1 MMSVKTAIPRSI
13 FRIVLA
19 AALFTINIP
28 AFADNTDTTRK
39 LPEFKAV
46 YTISKYG
53 IDIAEATYKLKHTDK
68 GYKFTQHTKLIG
80 IASLLRNDTVS
91 ASSDISQTSNGLLLT
106 QFKYVQ
112 TGEEKNRNEDFT
124 INWQRS
130 NQELNGEIKG
140 VVRGKPID
148 LKVKQPV
155 WEALSF
161 QIPMMLEANEK
172 TAEYRYY
179 ALLTG
184 ELDTYFF
191 KLTTSKTLSFAGK
204 KYHALEL
211 VRKDPKKDRE
221 LRIWIIPELH
231 NIPAVVENMR
241 DGKQFSLMEIKS
253 VKFDHD
259 TLLSNADQDTDDF

>member
-1 MMSVKTAIPRSI
+1 MTRKTGTPRSI
-13 FRIVLA
+13 LRIALVVFFFTTSLA
-19 AALFTINIP
+19 AE
-28 AFADNTDTTRK
+28 ADSSVTARK
-39 LPEFKAV
+39 IPEFKAV
-46 YTISKYG
+46 YTISKFG
-53 IDIAEATYKLKHTDK
+53 IDIAEATYNLKHTDK

-80 IASLLRNDTVS
+80 LASLIRSDTVS
-91 ASSDISQTSNGLLLT
+91 AYSNISQTSDGLLLT
-106 QFKYVQ
+106 HFHYVQ
-112 TGEEKNRNEDFT
+112 TGEEKNRDEDFT
-124 INWQRS
+124 IRWQRNN
-130 NQELNGEIKG
+130 NQLTGEIKG

-161 QIPMMLEANEK
+161 QIPLMLEANENK
-172 TAEYRYY
+172 TDYPYY

-191 KLTTSKTLSFAGK
+191 KLTASKTISFAGK
-204 KYHALEL
+204 NYRALEL

-253 VKFDHD
+253 VEFDHD
-259 TLLSNADQDTDDF
+259 KLLSNADQDTDDF